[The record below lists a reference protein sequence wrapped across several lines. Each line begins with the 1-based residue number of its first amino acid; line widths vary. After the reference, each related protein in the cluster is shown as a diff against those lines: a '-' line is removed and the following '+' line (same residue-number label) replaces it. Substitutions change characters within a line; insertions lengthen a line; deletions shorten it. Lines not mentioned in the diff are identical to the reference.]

1 MQLLSVTVLLT
12 VALLCKAA
20 SIGTLDGGSTS
31 PKYGVTTQQAG
42 GSETT
47 TVKLDGTTA
56 MKSSDTARGQS
67 TPEELVKQVLASDD
81 STGQKP
87 KVVTVGNTA
96 AAHTDT
102 AVLFGG
108 EGSTSPKVQENEMI
122 ATSTVDLQYR
132 HIFSQFLE
140 ICTSE
145 RHSLEYHCLCS
156 IYWCGVQLFGEHSRP
171 KGFCQML

>member
-1 MQLLSVTVLLT
+1 MPRFTSDVLHADIVSLT
-12 VALLCKAA
+12 V
-20 SIGTLDGGSTS
+20 DGGSTS

-122 ATSTVDLQYR
+122 ATSTGTVTILGGGDGGSTSPKAGVKAIGTFHDQNE
-132 HIFSQFLE
+132 LE
-140 ICTSE
+140 ECA
-145 RHSLEYHCLCS
+145 LCFN
-156 IYWCGVQLFGEHSRP
+156 LR
-171 KGFCQML
+171 M